1 MKAKII
7 SFDEVVERIKSGNV
21 KNIYIIDILSRFIRK
36 VSDVEVEFLMQVR
49 EDSIFIHAELGGEWY
64 GVRASLRECRTW
76 TYT

>member
-7 SFDEVVERIKSGNV
+7 SFDEVLECIKSGNV

-49 EDSIFIHAELGGEWY
+49 EDSIFIHAELGGE
-64 GVRASLRECRTW
+64 
-76 TYT
+76 